1 MLSTF
6 LMDGRSKP
14 QANDLA
20 EKILARGALV
30 TEADV
35 LAVLSLWRF
44 KSNTDRQNVIPLGQE
59 AVFSDTLGLVQSH
72 DGRVVPTSSTRKY
85 KHFSA
90 LQCRYINDHIPQE
103 LERFVFS
110 SISVNY
116 DYAAKVHRDSGNV
129 GPSVATSLGPFV
141 GGELLCWPHDDGML
155 SLEALSSFKSER
167 VDTHSKLVLFDGT
180 HAHAMAPYV
189 GERCSRLLYTCLI

>member
-1 MLSTF
+1 
-6 LMDGRSKP
+6 MDGRSKP
-14 QANDLA
+14 QANELT

-44 KSNTDRQNVIPLGQE
+44 KNNTDRQNVIPLGQE

-85 KHFSA
+85 KYMFA
-90 LQCRYINDHIPQE
+90 LLCRWLNDHRPHE

-110 SISVNY
+110 SISVNF
-116 DYAAKVHRDSGNV
+116 DYAAKEHRY
-129 GPSVATSLGPFV
+129 
-141 GGELLCWPHDDGML
+141 LLSWH
-155 SLEALSSFKSER
+155 
-167 VDTHSKLVLFDGT
+167 
-180 HAHAMAPYV
+180 
-189 GERCSRLLYTCLI
+189 